1 MPQAPRSQQSLVP
14 RWWLLIDGR
23 PEGPHGQA
31 YILACL
37 NAAQLRGDTLACL
50 DGGQD
55 WRPLSSWPQFA
66 AFPPPLPAPPPAPI
80 IVTQGPASGG
90 SGSPIVWWLVGGL
103 ACCVFLCGFGL
114 AAISMLGGGVN
125 NSSIEAPVN
134 PQMATP
140 FDGNRTL
147 AYWSQARESLRPLVT
162 TPAGTAAAQRI
173 ALTRQ
178 AAAVIDGLPTLDVDP
193 DALEAGMR
201 LSNFLRWGADIAE
214 RQNDPAIF
222 FESVLR
228 GAAGDP
234 LGTYNES
241 RAQLNAVEQEY
252 RGLLQHVAIVRT
264 NLTARYRTEFPS
276 LTQ

>member
-1 MPQAPRSQQSLVP
+1 MPQAPNSKQSLVP

-23 PEGPHGQA
+23 PEGPHSQA

-55 WRPLSSWPQFA
+55 WKPLSTWPQFA
-66 AFPPPLPAPPPAPI
+66 AFPPPLPVPPPAPI
-80 IVTQGPASGG
+80 IVTQPAASDG

-103 ACCVFLCGFGL
+103 AGCVFLCGFGL
-114 AAISMLGGGVN
+114 AALSMLGGVN
-125 NSSIEAPVN
+125 NAPNEAPSN
-134 PQMATP
+134 PPMAMP

-147 AYWSQARESLRPLVT
+147 AYWNQARESLRPLASA
-162 TPAGTAAAQRI
+162 PANTAPAQRI

-193 DALEAGMR
+193 DALEAGLR
-201 LSNFLRWGADIAE
+201 LSTFLRWGADNAE
-214 RQNDPAIF
+214 RQNDPALF
-222 FESVLR
+222 FEAMLR

-234 LGTYNES
+234 MGTYNES
-241 RAQLNAVEQEY
+241 RAQRNAIEQEY
-252 RGLLQHVAIVRT
+252 RGLLQHLAIVRT
-264 NLTARYRTEFPS
+264 NLTARYRTEFPP